1 MIRYGL
7 LLLALLGACQRVS
20 EPPAAAVEQSPTRG
34 QVQRFDLGT
43 TEGQELSSQ
52 TTHGRVTVL
61 VLVTTF
67 DLASQVAAKRLNQVL
82 HAHRPRINAAAVV
95 LEAAKYAPLADAFRS
110 VLELSYPVALAD
122 LATLQQDSTFGEVVS
137 VPTLLVLDREGR
149 EVTRKTGNFTVTEL
163 EAWLARAEHP

>member
-1 MIRYGL
+1 VIRYGL
-7 LLLALLGACQRVS
+7 VLLSLLGACQRVS
-20 EPPAAAVEQSPTRG
+20 EPAVTGASERLTRG
-34 QVQRFDLGT
+34 QVQRFDFGT
-43 TEGQELSSQ
+43 TEGEELSSQ

-110 VLELSYPVALAD
+110 VLELTYPVALAD
-122 LATLQQDSTFGEVVS
+122 MDTVQRDSTFGEVLS
-137 VPTLLVLDREGR
+137 VPTLLVLDAEGR
-149 EVTRKTGNFTVTEL
+149 EVARKSGNFTVSEL

>member
-1 MIRYGL
+1 
-7 LLLALLGACQRVS
+7 
-20 EPPAAAVEQSPTRG
+20 
-34 QVQRFDLGT
+34 
-43 TEGQELSSQ
+43 
-52 TTHGRVTVL
+52 

-110 VLELSYPVALAD
+110 VLELTYPVALAD
-122 LATLQQDSTFGEVVS
+122 MDTVQRDSTFGEVAS
-137 VPTLLVLDREGR
+137 VPTLLVLDAEGR
-149 EVTRKTGNFTVTEL
+149 EVARKSGNFTVPEL

>member
-7 LLLALLGACQRVS
+7 VLLSLLGACQRVS

-34 QVQRFDLGT
+34 QVQRFDFGT
-43 TEGQELSSQ
+43 TDGEELSSQ

-95 LEAAKYAPLADAFRS
+95 LEAAKYAPLADAFRG

-137 VPTLLVLDREGR
+137 VPTLLVLDSEGR
-149 EVTRKTGNFTVTEL
+149 EVARKTGNFTVPEL

>member
-1 MIRYGL
+1 VIRYGL
-7 LLLALLGACQRVS
+7 LLLSLLGACQRVS
-20 EPPAAAVEQSPTRG
+20 EPAVTGASESPTRG
-34 QVQRFDLGT
+34 QVQRFDFGT
-43 TEGQELSSQ
+43 TEGEELSSQ

-110 VLELSYPVALAD
+110 VLELTYPVALAD
-122 LATLQQDSTFGEVVS
+122 MDTVQRDSTFGEVVS
-137 VPTLLVLDREGR
+137 VPTLLVLDAEGR
-149 EVTRKTGNFTVTEL
+149 EVTRKSGNFTVSEL